1 MIEQDDQEGICEGCG
16 FDQCD
21 GACSAYYEWAVKRL
35 DAEVLLL
42 RAEIKAQQV
51 SKETYVAEWQARL
64 IKQQNI
70 ITKLQEVASANAA
83 SMATMEASH
92 IRLLRRVR
100 YFEEQQLG
108 A

>member
-1 MIEQDDQEGICEGCG
+1 MPDQTAFQIWEAGRVPN
-16 FDQCD
+16 
-21 GACSAYYEWAVKRL
+21 SAYPWAKAAW
-35 DAEVLLL
+35 DAHESENTLL
-42 RAEIKAQQV
+42 RAEVEAQQV

-100 YFEEQQLG
+100 YFEEQ
-108 A
+108 